1 MLSLVKI
8 IDRLQYINKQC
19 EEDHE
24 VKVISDL
31 EQIWSWFLSMLDQA
45 KQIRNF
51 ADSFD
56 FKLNY
61 WATLILLRRTRHNYL
76 FKFIII
82 TGIINMKLLQRT
94 IFKFRTITPEDYLF
108 NQREALCAQTY
119 RTTSLKPL
127 PRANQGDIDLI
138 D

>member
-61 WATLILLRRTRHNYL
+61 WTTLILLKKNS
-76 FKFIII
+76 
-82 TGIINMKLLQRT
+82 
-94 IFKFRTITPEDYLF
+94 P
-108 NQREALCAQTY
+108 
-119 RTTSLKPL
+119 
-127 PRANQGDIDLI
+127 
-138 D
+138 